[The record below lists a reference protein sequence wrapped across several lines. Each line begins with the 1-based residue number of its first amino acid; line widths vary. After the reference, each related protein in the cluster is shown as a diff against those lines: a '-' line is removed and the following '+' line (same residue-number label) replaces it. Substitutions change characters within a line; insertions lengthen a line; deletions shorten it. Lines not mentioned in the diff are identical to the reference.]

1 MHASNNARMDA
12 CRQSGVQVLG
22 GIQVRNYVG
31 SGTLVRMYLRSQA
44 HTETRFSPWH
54 SQPFVL
60 NHDFVQCQDLP
71 PIHVS
76 NLMWL
81 PGTIEMEM
89 ETCLGPQLLETVVV
103 DVCRLR
109 LERWH
114 LRCSRVGINCL
125 WMHSSKRFS
134 TRKSD
139 VHAMTCLEGFHRV
152 SFISP

>member
-31 SGTLVRMYLRSQA
+31 SSTLVCMYLRSQA

-81 PGTIEMEM
+81 PGTIEME
-89 ETCLGPQLLETVVV
+89 TCLGPQLLETVMV

-125 WMHSSKRFS
+125 WMH
-134 TRKSD
+134 
-139 VHAMTCLEGFHRV
+139 LEGFHRV